1 VSRLLTSDPFS
12 NPFTPMPTG
21 VTMPLMA
28 SRVTDYVRTTIDRTQ
43 GRSVVMSAGGVAASE
58 HPLASQVGT
67 SILARGGHAVDAA
80 IAVNAAMGVVAPMM
94 NGIGGDLFAIVYDAA
109 TGELHG
115 INASGCAPAT
125 LTIDA
130 LRKSGIM
137 TMPQTGIHS
146 VTIPGAVAGWS
157 KLSDRFGAL
166 PLGDVLAPA
175 IQIAEEG
182 FPVPEITAAEWE
194 GSVALLQATE
204 ESARLYLPAGSAP
217 RVGQMFRNPD
227 LAASYRAL
235 ASDGR
240 DAFYRGTIAQRI
252 VSCSARHSGA
262 LTAEDLA
269 AYDAEWVTP
278 LSTRYRGWT
287 VYELPPNGQGIAAL
301 MMLNLIEH
309 APLASYGHN
318 SAEALHTLIE
328 AKKLAYTDMA
338 RHVCDPAF
346 STVPVEAM
354 LSKAYAAQ
362 RARQIDPG
370 HANPEVAPGN
380 LPTHGG
386 DTTYLSV
393 VDRAGNMVSLIQSN
407 FANFGS
413 GLVPDGAGFALQS
426 RGGLFTM
433 DATHANALA
442 PRKRPLHT
450 IIPGFMTGPK
460 ERRQGVPGDSASRVA
475 FGIMGGWNQSQAH
488 VQFVSNVVDHGMNI
502 QAALE
507 AARVTKITFTGR
519 DVIME
524 SRVPSA
530 VRDQLTNKGHE
541 INVQGAFSSLV
552 GGGQSVMRDYASG
565 VNFGGSDPRKDGAA
579 IPEPPLR

>member
-1 VSRLLTSDPFS
+1 
-12 NPFTPMPTG
+12 
-21 VTMPLMA
+21 
-28 SRVTDYVRTTIDRTQ
+28 
-43 GRSVVMSAGGVAASE
+43 
-58 HPLASQVGT
+58 
-67 SILARGGHAVDAA
+67 
-80 IAVNAAMGVVAPMM
+80 
-94 NGIGGDLFAIVYDAA
+94 
-109 TGELHG
+109 
-115 INASGCAPAT
+115 
-125 LTIDA
+125 
-130 LRKSGIM
+130 
-137 TMPQTGIHS
+137 
-146 VTIPGAVAGWS
+146 
-157 KLSDRFGAL
+157 
-166 PLGDVLAPA
+166 
-175 IQIAEEG
+175 
-182 FPVPEITAAEWE
+182 
-194 GSVALLQATE
+194 
-204 ESARLYLPAGSAP
+204 
-217 RVGQMFRNPD
+217 
-227 LAASYRAL
+227 
-235 ASDGR
+235 
-240 DAFYRGTIAQRI
+240 
-252 VSCSARHSGA
+252 
-262 LTAEDLA
+262 
-269 AYDAEWVTP
+269 
-278 LSTRYRGWT
+278 

-309 APLASYGHN
+309 APIASYGHN

-328 AKKLAYTDMA
+328 AKKLAYADMA
-338 RHVCDPAF
+338 RHVSDPAF
-346 STVPVEAM
+346 SKIPVDAM

-362 RARQIDPG
+362 RARQIDPA

-433 DATHANALA
+433 DPTHANALA

-450 IIPGFMTGPK
+450 IIPGFMTG
-460 ERRQGVPGDSASRVA
+460 GDTRIA

-488 VQFVSNVVDHGMNI
+488 VQFISNVVDHGMNI

-541 INVQGAFSSLV
+541 IDVQGAFSSLV

-565 VNFGGSDPRKDGAA
+565 VNSGASDPRKDGAA
-579 IPEPPLR
+579 IPEPEGWRAIPEPPLR